1 MDAVE
6 AAYLSASD
14 RLRGVGLP
22 EFREMLRAW
31 DVHEIKAGGDI
42 VGAVLVKGPEIHAC
56 ILPKAQGRWIGRP
69 QLRILNNVIKKHG
82 YAKTSATTPGGKE
95 FVERLGFHAEGADY
109 IKEVPY
115 GH

>member
-14 RLRGVGLP
+14 RLRGIGV
-22 EFREMLRAW
+22 EQFRQMLESW
-31 DVHEIKAGGDI
+31 DVHEIKVGGDV
-42 VGAVLVKGPEIHAC
+42 VGAVLVNGPEIHAC
-56 ILPKAQGRWIGRP
+56 ILPQAQGRWIGRA

-82 YAKTSATTPGGKE
+82 YAKTTATTPTGRE
-95 FVERLGFHAEGADY
+95 FVSRLGFHRHGEDY
-109 IKEVPY
+109 VKEVPY